1 MFVISAL
8 ASVISAQT
16 FQSCAAGIYNV
27 ESTSISPYPL
37 VHGQNV
43 TIHAFGTTSGVIT
56 NGSSLDV
63 SVYKG
68 RIRIYHQTLDLCAQS
83 LLQTPP
89 VSCPIAPGNQT
100 LDVTQLVPSIIPAGT
115 YNMTIVGTNGDKS
128 TINCLT
134 SNIQVV

>member
-1 MFVISAL
+1 MIAFSVL
-8 ASVISAQT
+8 AAAISAQT

-27 ESTSISPYPL
+27 QSTSITPYPL

-43 TIHAFGTTSGVIT
+43 TIHAFGTTSGVIN
-56 NGSSLDV
+56 NGSSIEV

-68 RIRIYHQTLDLCAQS
+68 KIRIYHQTLDLCAQS

-115 YNMTIVGTNGDKS
+115 YNMTIIGTNADKS
-128 TINCLT
+128 AINCLT